1 MDEDVFAFTDYF
13 SQRASALGAL
23 ALVVEGV
30 SDDDSKFLLKT
41 YMKKL
46 VDSVHVEVP
55 PIQLSTE
62 DNVVTFGRPK
72 NTTD

>member
-1 MDEDVFAFTDYF
+1 MDEDVFDYTDYF

-23 ALVVEGV
+23 ALVVESV

-46 VDSVHVEVP
+46 VDSVHIDLP
-55 PIQLSTE
+55 PTQHSNE

-72 NTTD
+72 NTTE